1 MILASLQIDSHLS
14 VQVEQQKQA
23 LVLRERSERAAQDS
37 GALSELQE
45 VLDRERGG
53 ADDLQV
59 MKVAFPRFTEY
70 FRTRICGTELS
81 QPTMNMDHQVSLN
94 DSETEREAL
103 GKRLHT
109 AEAKANQFD
118 QVAILKLRF

>member
-1 MILASLQIDSHLS
+1 MEFLSERLWTEKKVNDSCELAEIFSSPS

-45 VLDRERGG
+45 VLDRERGR

-59 MKVAFPRFTEY
+59 ITGAFTRLKEY
-70 FRTRICGTELS
+70 FRTRICVTELS
-81 QPTMNMDHQVSLN
+81 
-94 DSETEREAL
+94 
-103 GKRLHT
+103 
-109 AEAKANQFD
+109 
-118 QVAILKLRF
+118 

>member
-1 MILASLQIDSHLS
+1 MIVITAENLWAEWKSFMILVLCLIFLIYVQDHLS

-45 VLDRERGG
+45 VLDRERGR

-59 MKVAFPRFTEY
+59 QKTSGNHL
-70 FRTRICGTELS
+70 I
-81 QPTMNMDHQVSLN
+81 
-94 DSETEREAL
+94 
-103 GKRLHT
+103 
-109 AEAKANQFD
+109 
-118 QVAILKLRF
+118 

>member
-1 MILASLQIDSHLS
+1 MVLASLQKDSYLS

-45 VLDRERGG
+45 VLDRERGR

-59 MKVAFPRFTEY
+59 IDKWHFIT
-70 FRTRICGTELS
+70 
-81 QPTMNMDHQVSLN
+81 
-94 DSETEREAL
+94 
-103 GKRLHT
+103 LHYIT
-109 AEAKANQFD
+109 
-118 QVAILKLRF
+118 LH

>member
-1 MILASLQIDSHLS
+1 MVLASLQKDAHLS

-45 VLDRERGG
+45 VLDRERGR

-59 MKVAFPRFTEY
+59 IKVAVTHTSAQEY
-70 FRTRICGTELS
+70 AL
-81 QPTMNMDHQVSLN
+81 LN
-94 DSETEREAL
+94 
-103 GKRLHT
+103 
-109 AEAKANQFD
+109 
-118 QVAILKLRF
+118 